1 MGRQTYLFSFTD
13 WFAVPDGHGCI
24 DWDCDFL
31 ALILLPDGTVC
42 TRPFNSQFH
51 HERVASEFPDAVR
64 LGELSRHRD
73 KFEDGPTSRL
83 LRDRHPDLYADLNRW
98 TPFKEAARAPQA

>member
-1 MGRQTYLFSFTD
+1 MGRPTYRFSFTD
-13 WFAVPDGHGCI
+13 WFAVPDGMGCI

-42 TRPFNSQFH
+42 TRHCNSQNGQD
-51 HERVASEFPDAVR
+51 RVAAEFPDAIR

-73 KFEDGPTSRL
+73 KLEGDPTTNL
-83 LRDRHPDLYADLNRW
+83 LREKHPDLYVDLNRW
-98 TPFKEAARAPQA
+98 TPFKEDRVATPT